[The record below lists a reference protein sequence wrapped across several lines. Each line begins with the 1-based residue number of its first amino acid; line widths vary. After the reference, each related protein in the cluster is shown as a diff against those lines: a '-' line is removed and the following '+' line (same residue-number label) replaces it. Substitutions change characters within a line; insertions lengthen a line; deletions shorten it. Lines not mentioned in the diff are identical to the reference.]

1 MINAIGIAL
10 TGLNSAAQ
18 KLNASASNIVN
29 AQTAGSLE
37 EGKTPPY
44 APLTTVSSAQ
54 GTGGVLT
61 KVVPR
66 SPAFSTAYDPDSP
79 FADSNGYI
87 GVPNV
92 DIAEEAVTM
101 KIAEISY
108 NASIS
113 IIKTQEEMFDELL
126 ESVDKKA

>member
-1 MINAIGIAL
+1 M

-18 KLNASASNIVN
+18 KLNAAASNIVN

-37 EGKTPPY
+37 EGKTQPY

-54 GTGGVLT
+54 DTGGVLT
-61 KVVPR
+61 KVVSR

-79 FADSNGYI
+79 FADENGYI

-108 NASIS
+108 KASIS

-126 ESVDKKA
+126 GSVDKKA